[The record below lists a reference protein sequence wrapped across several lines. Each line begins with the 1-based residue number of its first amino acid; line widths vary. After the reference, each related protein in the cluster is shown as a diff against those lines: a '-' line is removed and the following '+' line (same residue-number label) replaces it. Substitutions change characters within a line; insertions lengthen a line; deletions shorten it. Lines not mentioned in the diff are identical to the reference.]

1 MERKK
6 PPVSLEDRG
15 LIESGVSTR
24 HDMRSRPP
32 VPPVGDSAA
41 IAIRMFRAL
50 VVCLDIA
57 SLQWM
62 NTPLKNE
69 SPGRKRPPGASR
81 FSTLF
86 NVAAIGGKSPRL
98 RLSVESIAL
107 SAGCQAGVRPTA
119 ESPGPPQVSC
129 DADHLEIRAPL
140 TQAGGATDS
149 ARVATATTGCNDG

>member
-1 MERKK
+1 M
-6 PPVSLEDRG
+6 LYDTRG
-15 LIESGVSTR
+15 
-24 HDMRSRPP
+24 RPP

-62 NTPLKNE
+62 NSPLKNE

-86 NVAAIGGKSPRL
+86 NVAAIGGKSPRIINCLETISNL
-98 RLSVESIAL
+98 RRRVKRGRFPSVK
-107 SAGCQAGVRPTA
+107 
-119 ESPGPPQVSC
+119 
-129 DADHLEIRAPL
+129 ADEPL
-140 TQAGGATDS
+140 KIP
-149 ARVATATTGCNDG
+149 